1 MGKTKR
7 ENEII
12 FSQPLLEMRVIHTNK
27 DEYDIEVAMLDGP
40 SIGTTE
46 PNEFIAQTITQ
57 GLLKAYTAKLKEVQ
71 EEMLKALSNISQ
83 TSEACMNSS
92 SSADENQ
99 VDEPKELDT

>member
-1 MGKTKR
+1 MSKR

-12 FSQPLLEMRVIHTNK
+12 FSQPLLEMRVIHTEN
-27 DEYDIEVAMLDGP
+27 DEYDIEVAMLEGP

-71 EEMLKALSNISQ
+71 EEMLKALSNLS
-83 TSEACMNSS
+83 
-92 SSADENQ
+92 DENQ
-99 VDEPKELDT
+99 EDAPKVLDT